1 MNNLQKQINKLNADL
16 ENLNKRNRNLSEK
29 EARLNKAFQ
38 LASKKE
44 KRKERAHKLFLYAA
58 EINKRFNNV
67 ITNTSSIDEVKDRAN
82 ECGNFILLGAYIDD
96 LFNNEFSETTDPKK
110 VRIFIDKILDLLK
123 KNKP

>member
-44 KRKERAHKLFLYAA
+44 KRKERDHKLFLYAA
-58 EINKRFNNV
+58 EINKRFDNV
-67 ITNTSSIDEVKDRAN
+67 ITNASSIDEVKEIAN
-82 ECGNFILLGAYIDD
+82 ECGNFIELGAQIDR
-96 LFNNEFSETTDPKK
+96 LFKKELTKITDSQELK
-110 VRIFIDKILDLLK
+110 IFINKILNQLK